1 MSARPPATAL
11 LIGVG
16 PDADYPVLMASCW
29 VDQDA
34 GSPGPIIQNHA
45 MDDF

>member
-16 PDADYPVLMASCW
+16 PDADYPVLMASCG
-29 VDQDA
+29 VDQHAD
-34 GSPGPIIQNHA
+34 SPGPMIQSHV
-45 MDDF
+45 MDEF